1 MSTPTNLILIVVCG
15 NRHVKEQERN
25 KVVDDINRKDVQ
37 TVRLPP
43 EIDPENT
50 NQKQIEYN
58 AK

>member
-1 MSTPTNLILIVVCG
+1 MVCG
-15 NRHVKEQERN
+15 NRHFKEQERN

-37 TVRLPP
+37 TVHLPP

-58 AK
+58 TK